1 MIKNTFY
8 FILKTLFLSPMY
20 LNFCNEFLFM
30 QKNSLIRKLRLI
42 SKLMKL
48 HLGEQTIAI
57 DILPNILRSKC
68 NQTMKFD
75 QLIEYN
81 MRNIFLEK
89 SYTQC
94 VGDTIPWPFSKE
106 SKFSISLDQQ
116 CQILYSLSF
125 IYVQVEVYQNI
136 LKLRC

>member
-1 MIKNTFY
+1 MRKGFTNFKGVLSGLKQFLAIENPSKMIKNTFY

-94 VGDTIPWPFSKE
+94 VGDTIP
-106 SKFSISLDQQ
+106 
-116 CQILYSLSF
+116 
-125 IYVQVEVYQNI
+125 
-136 LKLRC
+136 